1 MCVSSPRAAT
11 REPAEH
17 TVADDK
23 TDLPPRHSG
32 GWTSDTVPLGLTVRC
47 WQGWLCL
54 EARDLKPSQPLE
66 AARTPWLPAH
76 PFVLK
81 ATWAAKSFLG
91 QSPLTLTLLSL
102 SWPQENPAV
111 ALGTWITQGIHVDP
125 GAPSS
130 PALHP

>member
-1 MCVSSPRAAT
+1 MIVYLHPKAQPYFLLAALPGEPSP
-11 REPAEH
+11 H
-17 TVADDK
+17 
-23 TDLPPRHSG
+23 G
-32 GWTSDTVPLGLTVRC
+32 
-47 WQGWLCL
+47 
-54 EARDLKPSQPLE
+54 SQPLE

-102 SWPQENPAV
+102 SWPHENPAV

>member
-66 AARTPWLPAH
+66 AARSPWLMALLLHLQASTRGLLTQQHSNLLFRLPLPH
-76 PFVLK
+76 LRTSVI
-81 ATWAAKSFLG
+81 TLG
-91 QSPLTLTLLSL
+91 
-102 SWPQENPAV
+102 
-111 ALGTWITQGIHVDP
+111 
-125 GAPSS
+125 PSG
-130 PALHP
+130 